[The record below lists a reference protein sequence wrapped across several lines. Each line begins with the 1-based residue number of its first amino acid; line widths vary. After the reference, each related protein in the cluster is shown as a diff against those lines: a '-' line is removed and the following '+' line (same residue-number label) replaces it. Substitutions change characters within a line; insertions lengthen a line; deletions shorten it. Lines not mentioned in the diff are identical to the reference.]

1 MSAGREKEA
10 DEKAKEAG
18 VPRKSDRVE
27 VPRVIPVLPVRNT
40 ILYPSMVLPLL
51 VAREKSIQLVNDVL
65 LGNRMLCVLAQ
76 RDPDVED
83 PKADDLY
90 RIGTVGTI
98 LKMLKFPENQI
109 RVLIHGVRRVR
120 IEEIDQSG
128 QYFKATVDPLEDVVN
143 PGRDLSKAV
152 SNLTEQFQQLTEK
165 SPVLPRETLVH
176 AKNIEDPGM
185 LADFIATNL
194 NLQIPDMQDI
204 LETLDVRRRVEKV
217 SRLLGKEIEVL
228 DLGQKIQEDVKGQ
241 IDKSQR
247 EFYLRQQM
255 KAIRKELGEDDE
267 TQELQEFRKKIQA
280 LKLPPE
286 VLKEAERELS
296 RMEKMHT
303 ESAEYTVA
311 RTYLDWICELPWD
324 KNTKDNLEIDEVK
337 KVLDDDHYGLDRVKE
352 RILEYLAVRKL
363 KADMKG
369 PILCFVGPPGVG
381 KTSLGRS
388 IARAVGRKFERM
400 SLGGIRD
407 EAEIRGHRRTYV
419 GALPGRIIRALRRA
433 GSNNPVLM
441 LDEVDKIGM
450 DFRGDPSS
458 ALLEVLDPEQ
468 NNSFTDHYLDVPFD
482 LSKVLFITT
491 ANLLDPIPPPLRDRM
506 EVLELPGYV
515 IEEKIEIAKRHI
527 IPKQFG
533 EHGITPDHLA
543 FGDDAILGI
552 IEDYTKEAG
561 LRNMEREVATI
572 CRKVAREVATG
583 STQKVEINRAAIS
596 KYLGAQKFF
605 SEVAERTD
613 IPGVAVGLAWTAAG
627 GELLFIEATKMKGAK
642 HFAVTGKLGEVMNE
656 SAQAAFAYIR
666 SRSADFGIPEDF
678 FEHNDIHVHIP
689 AGAIPKDGPSAGI
702 TMASAMASLL
712 TGKRAR
718 SDTAMT
724 GEITLRGKVLPIGGV
739 KEKVLAAARAGIKR
753 VVLPKNNFKD
763 LEDVPS
769 KSKEKLEFIF
779 VETMDEVLGNV
790 LLDWHPLAGLHPPP
804 AVANAQ
810 PVVGN

>member
-1 MSAGREKEA
+1 MSAGRGKET

-18 VPRKSDRVE
+18 VPRKIDRVE
-27 VPRVIPVLPVRNT
+27 IPRIVPVLPVRNT

-76 RDPDVED
+76 RDPDIED
-83 PKADDLY
+83 PKVEDLY

-120 IEEIDQSG
+120 IDDFDQSG

-143 PGRDLSKAV
+143 QGRDLAKAV
-152 SNLTEQFQQLTEK
+152 SNLTKQFQQLTEK

-176 AKNIEDPGM
+176 AKNIEDAGM

-286 VLKEAERELS
+286 VQKEAERELS

-491 ANLLDPIPPPLRDRM
+491 ANLLDPIPPALRDRM

-515 IEEKIEIAKRHI
+515 IEEKIEIARRHI
-527 IPKQFG
+527 VPKQFG

-583 STQKVEINRAAIS
+583 STQKVEINRAAVS

-678 FEHNDIHVHIP
+678 FEHSDIHVHIP

-712 TGKRAR
+712 TGKRTR

-724 GEITLRGKVLPIGGV
+724 GEITLRGKVLPVGGV
-739 KEKVLAAARAGIKR
+739 KEKVLAAARGGIKR

-763 LEDVPS
+763 LEDVPA

-790 LLDWHPLAGLHPPP
+790 LHDWRPLVGLHPPAP
-804 AVANAQ
+804 VANTQ